1 MTLLKLGLVVVDTED
16 FLKKKEGD
24 IRGRVISKDVGFS
37 VSKLPLRT
45 VISCW
50 HTLERFRNLGQ

>member
-1 MTLLKLGLVVVDTED
+1 MTLSLHLGLVVVDTES

-37 VSKLPLRT
+37 VSKFL
-45 VISCW
+45 
-50 HTLERFRNLGQ
+50 